1 MTATLRTIPRAVVS
15 ATLGVLRLPVSVGE
29 RVARRDDET
38 AWPPTLAFDA
48 FAASTR
54 QVVGSMVGDDEL
66 VDEARLAQERVAEL
80 REANRL
86 ELKAQ
91 RERAEA
97 SDRFEDQRETN
108 DQQRQRAAQRATQE
122 RRRAEKRQ
130 TEKEEQVE
138 EQAQAAEA
146 RAEQAKEAVDE
157 VIRKQERSAKAERL
171 REESDALEREQEAV
185 TAKSDVIDLDEKLE
199 ATKTTRT
206 KRSAKATNG
215 RPKRGAKS
223 QS

>member
-1 MTATLRTIPRAVVS
+1 MVT

-29 RVARRDDET
+29 RVVRRDDDK

-66 VDEARLAQERVAEL
+66 VHDAQLAQERVAEL
-80 REANRL
+80 RQANRL
-86 ELKAQ
+86 ELKAE

-97 SDRFEDQRETN
+97 DERFEQRRQTN
-108 DQQRQRAAQRATQE
+108 DQQRQRTAQRAAQE
-122 RRRAEKRQ
+122 RRRAEERQ
-130 TEKEEQVE
+130 AEKEAQVE
-138 EQAQAAEA
+138 EEARAAEA
-146 RAEQAKEAVDE
+146 RAERAEEATDD

-171 REESDALEREQEAV
+171 REESAALEREQQAV

-199 ATKTTRT
+199 ASKARTKRTTKTT
-206 KRSAKATNG
+206 NG
-215 RPKRGAKS
+215 KPKRTTKS
-223 QS
+223 RS